1 MALTAVL
8 EIGDNGIKRYQK
20 QYMLSDFRI
29 VFNRSYNVLPTSM
42 ARCERIEM
50 VIVAPG
56 KKDLEMFALFLHSDS
71 IDGRIVIG
79 LTDEVNDNDAKMQVL
94 YFEGAKFF
102 GGNGAIPKL
111 FGIGA
116 RVGVANFGDNILDI
130 GGYNWYGGIN
140 LIAKLIK
147 LHF

>member
-20 QYMLSDFRI
+20 QYLLSDFRI
-29 VFNRSYNVLPTSM
+29 VFNRSYNVLPTGK

-56 KKDLEMFALFLHSDS
+56 RKDLEMFACFLHCDS
-71 IDGRIVIG
+71 IDGRIVIS
-79 LTDEVNDNDAKMQVL
+79 LTDEVNDNDAKVQVL

-102 GGNGAIPKL
+102 SLSEKYDIENNRRRLLKL
-111 FGIGA
+111 SMVSDSLQLENVKF
-116 RVGVANFGDNILDI
+116 N
-130 GGYNWYGGIN
+130 Y
-140 LIAKLIK
+140 
-147 LHF
+147 

>member
-20 QYMLSDFRI
+20 QYLLSDFRI
-29 VFNRSYNVLPTSM
+29 VFNRSYNVLPTGK

-56 KKDLEMFALFLHSDS
+56 RKDLEMFACFLHNDS
-71 IDGRIVIG
+71 IDGRIVIS
-79 LTDEVNDNDAKMQVL
+79 LTDEVNDNDAKVQVL

-102 GGNGAIPKL
+102 SLSEKYDIENNRRRLLKL
-111 FGIGA
+111 SMVSDSLQFEN
-116 RVGVANFGDNILDI
+116 VKFN
-130 GGYNWYGGIN
+130 Y
-140 LIAKLIK
+140 
-147 LHF
+147 

>member
-50 VIVAPG
+50 VIVVPG
-56 KKDLEMFALFLHSDS
+56 RKDLEMFAWFLHGDS

-102 GGNGAIPKL
+102 SMSEHYDIDSSHRRLLKL
-111 FGIGA
+111 SMVSESLQLENVKFKC
-116 RVGVANFGDNILDI
+116 L
-130 GGYNWYGGIN
+130 
-140 LIAKLIK
+140 
-147 LHF
+147 

>member
-56 KKDLEMFALFLHSDS
+56 KKDLEMFAWFLHGDS

-79 LTDEVNDNDAKMQVL
+79 LTDEPSSSPCRSNT
-94 YFEGAKFF
+94 
-102 GGNGAIPKL
+102 I
-111 FGIGA
+111 
-116 RVGVANFGDNILDI
+116 
-130 GGYNWYGGIN
+130 
-140 LIAKLIK
+140 
-147 LHF
+147 

>member
-1 MALTAVL
+1 MALSAVL

-20 QYMLSDFRI
+20 QYLLSDFRI
-29 VFNRSYNVLPTSM
+29 VFNRSYNVLPTGK

-56 KKDLEMFALFLHSDS
+56 RKDLEMFSWFLHGDS

-79 LTDEVNDNDAKMQVL
+79 LTDEVNDNDAKVQIL

-102 GGNGAIPKL
+102 SLSEKYDIENNRRRLLKL
-111 FGIGA
+111 SMVSESLQLENVQFKC
-116 RVGVANFGDNILDI
+116 L
-130 GGYNWYGGIN
+130 
-140 LIAKLIK
+140 
-147 LHF
+147 